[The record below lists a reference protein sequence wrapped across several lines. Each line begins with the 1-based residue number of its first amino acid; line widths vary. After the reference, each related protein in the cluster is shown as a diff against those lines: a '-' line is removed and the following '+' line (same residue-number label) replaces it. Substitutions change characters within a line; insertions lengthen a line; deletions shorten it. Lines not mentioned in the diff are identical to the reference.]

1 MTRTFISEES
11 GNPSVQSAP
20 ERRINLRPIAV
31 PFLPQ
36 TMSLLPPIVSAP
48 AELVS
53 RIGGEEEAGR
63 NPRRDAV
70 EQNKDR
76 GGHRAK
82 VPHVE
87 EDAPLSRLGR
97 ERGYPWIDAA
107 SLRHRTIAIS

>member
-1 MTRTFISEES
+1 
-11 GNPSVQSAP
+11 
-20 ERRINLRPIAV
+20 
-31 PFLPQ
+31 
-36 TMSLLPPIVSAP
+36 MSLLPLIVSAP

-76 GGHRAK
+76 GGHRAE

-87 EDAPLSRLGR
+87 EDAPLGVVVQSPASGESAGTPASTLLRSATGRSQSRKR
-97 ERGYPWIDAA
+97 ESMARPKTRVRRVGGTA
-107 SLRHRTIAIS
+107 R